1 MQYRRFLFLIFLFF
15 GNHFGLFG
23 QVIENYDYKVILEE
37 DSGWPRAPH
46 LVKVTINTMDFP
58 LADLMI
64 TVPRQSSVFI
74 DGVLWLFA
82 QEDTSF
88 VAPLWELNEQFLSG
102 DIKEFVV
109 FKPGIQKE
117 EVSIKKGVFSGTVAP
132 VLAQGKEEAFM
143 LSLRQTDDTRDFF
156 LVSFLVTLFFIALF
170 KLAYP
175 SVLFFMLHPVSLF
188 SKEDIMESAS
198 MTKLF
203 TAEILFFLL
212 IFNMLLMWFIL
223 FSVRYL
229 DFFGLASYL
238 TGDPQNLYLI
248 WLLGT
253 AVLMF
258 LSLIKFL
265 WLKISA
271 SVFEINRF
279 EFPHFLFV
287 LRILSIILIITYVS
301 LILALANGVF
311 SVTFLIPLLW
321 KIFFAI
327 YFLGLCFFYFI
338 ITKKT
343 SFKDYHLFSYL
354 CTSELVPYLV
364 ISKLIIG

>member
-1 MQYRRFLFLIFLFF
+1 MQYRRLLFFTFLFF
-15 GNHFGLFG
+15 ITHFGLFG
-23 QVIENYDYKVILEE
+23 QVIENYDCKMTLEE
-37 DSGWPRAPH
+37 EAGWQRSSH
-46 LVKVTINTMDFP
+46 IVKVDINTVVFP
-58 LADLMI
+58 LADLTI
-64 TVPRQSSVFI
+64 TVPGESSVFI
-74 DGVLWLFA
+74 DGVLWFFA
-82 QEDTSF
+82 REDTNF
-88 VAPLWELNEQFLSG
+88 VTPLRTLREEFSSG
-102 DIKEFVV
+102 DIKELAVY
-109 FKPGIQKE
+109 KTGIQKE
-117 EVSIKKGVFSGTVAP
+117 EVSVKKGIFAGALTP
-132 VLAQGKEEAFM
+132 VLTQGEEEVSMF
-143 LSLRQTDDTRDFF
+143 SLREMDNTKDFF
-156 LVSFLVTLFFIALF
+156 LISFLIVLFLIALF

-175 SVLFFMLHPVSLF
+175 SVLFFMLHPISVF

-198 MTKLF
+198 VTKLF
-203 TAEILFFLL
+203 TAEVLFFLL

-229 DFFGLASYL
+229 DSFGLASYL
-238 TGDPQNLYLI
+238 TGDPRNLYLI
-248 WLLGT
+248 WLLG
-253 AVLMF
+253 AVALMF

-271 SVFEINRF
+271 SIFGVNRF
-279 EFPHFLFV
+279 EFPHFLFM
-287 LRILSIILIITYVS
+287 LRILSIILIFTYLS
-301 LILALANGVF
+301 LIVILANGIL
-311 SVTFLIPLLW
+311 SVTFLIPFLW